1 MSKEQTTKAKA
12 LLAKGIRSRDIAK
25 QLAVPLLQIR
35 TLRRK
40 LNQAEHRNLQEDKE
54 RLLEL
59 SSTFTVQAL
68 ERLTREVNT
77 MDINRLAISFGI
89 VVDKQLLLQG
99 QATQR
104 IETTRGISQEKLI
117 DVLEQMKRDRLAEQA
132 EKKTIDIESTVER
145 ISPSNECHYVNPHP
159 NGYGLTP
166 LR

>member
-40 LNQAEHRNLQEDKE
+40 LNQAAHRNLQEDKE

-59 SSTFTVQAL
+59 SSNFTVQAL
-68 ERLTREVNT
+68 ERLNREVSV
-77 MDINRLAISFGI
+77 MDINRVAISFGI
-89 VVDKQLLLQG
+89 VFDKLQMLQG

-104 IETTRGISQEKLI
+104 IDTTKGISQEKLI
-117 DVLEQMKRDRLAEQA
+117 DVLERMKQDRLAEQA
-132 EKKTIDIESTVER
+132 EKKIIDIESTVER
-145 ISPSNECHYVNPHP
+145 VSPSDECHYVNPHP